1 MVTMMVAGSDPL
13 EVLLLEADEHAA
25 AVLQVMLGE
34 GDGARF
40 HVTWSRQLP
49 TAPGAD
55 AGPAV
60 DLLLLSI
67 PRLDAAAEDLLRTAA
82 IALPGAAT
90 VILCDEENELSAV
103 RAMQLGAQE
112 FLPRAHANAR
122 MLARTLRYA
131 HERRRSLEALAES
144 EARFR
149 RMAENAQDLIY
160 RIRIRPAL
168 RFEYLSPAATAMV
181 GYTPDEHYA
190 DPSIATR
197 VIHPEDRP
205 RLDNL
210 LRGQL
215 PGDGTLPPLRWI
227 HRDGRTIWTQHR
239 TVPIRDE
246 RGDLIAIEGIARDIT
261 DQMREREQMRLIEH
275 QLTLSTR
282 LESVGRLAGGIAHDF
297 NNILTT
303 ILGYAELLMD
313 RVGETDPS
321 HRLMRE
327 IHKAGSRATALTQ
340 QLLAFSRRQLLQPR
354 VLDLN
359 AEVADVRGMLERV
372 LGEDIEIVER
382 LHPELG
388 RIRADPT
395 QIEQVLLNLV
405 VNSRDAMPRGGTVT
419 IETDNVIL
427 DEDYAR
433 RHIAVSPGPYVR
445 LTVSDTGVGMDREV
459 QSHIFEPFF
468 TTKEKGKGT
477 GLGLS
482 TVYGVVKQS
491 GGNVWVYSEPG
502 QGSTFKVYLPRVTET
517 GEPVPPAVAAEL
529 PARGGRETILL
540 VEDEAGVRELAQE
553 ILAGLGYRVLTA
565 RDGQDALEVAAAHPE
580 PIQLMV
586 TDVVM
591 PRLSGRALADRMH
604 PLRPDTR
611 VLFMSG
617 YTEDAIIQH
626 GLLVSGIAFLEK
638 PFTPAR
644 LGAKVREVLDG
655 PPQSALPVVV

>member
-1 MVTMMVAGSDPL
+1 MAADAQPEPL
-13 EVLLLEADEHAA
+13 DVLLLEQDEHKA
-25 AVLQVMLGE
+25 AVLLEMLGE
-34 GDGARF
+34 ENGSKFR
-40 HVTWSRQLP
+40 VTWSTRIP
-49 TAPGAD
+49 APAYEGDDDSCAL
-55 AGPAV
+55 V
-60 DLLLLSI
+60 LLSI
-67 PRLDAAAEDLLRTAA
+67 PRLDQAGEERLRQ
-82 IALPGAAT
+82 ALASRPGAAT
-90 VILCDEENELSAV
+90 VILCDEESESSAV
-103 RAMQLGAQE
+103 RAMHLGAQE
-112 FLPRAHANAR
+112 FLPRAHASAR

-131 HERRRSLEALAES
+131 HERRRALEALAES

-149 RMAENAQDLIY
+149 RLADNAQDLIY
-160 RIRIRPAL
+160 RIRVRPEL
-168 RFEYLSPAATAMV
+168 RFEYVSPAATRMD
-181 GYTPDEHYA
+181 GYTPEEHYA
-190 DPSIATR
+190 DPTIAAR
-197 VIHPEDRP
+197 VMHPDDRHV
-205 RLDNL
+205 LEAL
-210 LRGQL
+210 LAGTL
-215 PGDGTLPPLRWI
+215 AEGTLPPMRWI

-239 TVPIRDE
+239 TVAIRDE
-246 RGDLIAIEGIARDIT
+246 RGELVAIEGIARDISA
-261 DQMREREQMRLIEH
+261 QVREREQLRLIEH

-303 ILGYAELLMD
+303 IMGYAELVMD
-313 RVGETDPS
+313 RVGEADPS
-321 HRLMRE
+321 HRSMRE
-327 IHKAGSRATALTQ
+327 IHKAGSRATVLTQ

-354 VLDLN
+354 ILDLN
-359 AEVADVRGMLERV
+359 AEVADVRVMLERV

-382 LHPELG
+382 LDPALG
-388 RIRADPT
+388 RTRADPA

-419 IETDNVIL
+419 IETANVVL

-433 RHIAVSPGPYVR
+433 RHIAVAPGPYVR
-445 LTVSDTGVGMDREV
+445 LTVSDTGLGMDREV

-502 QGSTFKVYLPRVTET
+502 QGTTFKLYLPRVDEA
-517 GEPVPPAVAAEL
+517 GEPLPVAAATG
-529 PARGGRETILL
+529 PVRGGRETILL
-540 VEDEAGVRELAQE
+540 VEDEAGVRELANE

-565 RDGQDALEVAAAHPE
+565 RDGQDALEVAAAHTE

-591 PRLSGRALADRMH
+591 PRLSGRALADRLH

-611 VLFMSG
+611 ILFMSG